1 MENKNFNECDI
12 FLYNQLP
19 NKEYI
24 TTYIKEKVKIVMK
37 KLKKEKVKLIWNYGL
52 MIMKSMKCMYHILE

>member
-24 TTYIKEKVKIVMK
+24 TTYIKEKVKIDDDTNVAYI
-37 KLKKEKVKLIWNYGL
+37 ERIPYVVYRD
-52 MIMKSMKCMYHILE
+52 